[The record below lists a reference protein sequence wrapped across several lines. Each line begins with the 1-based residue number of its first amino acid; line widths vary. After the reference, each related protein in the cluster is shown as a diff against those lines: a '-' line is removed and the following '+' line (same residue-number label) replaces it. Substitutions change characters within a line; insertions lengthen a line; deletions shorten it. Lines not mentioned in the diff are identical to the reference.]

1 MVKCPQDNTGDKFNE
16 ESSYIEILLKLK
28 NNLPEI
34 NIKKGTNY
42 QQGTNNLDINVYWR
56 ESDNIIFNKYR
67 EIEYQKIVN
76 DIIKISIDDN

>member
-1 MVKCPQDNTGDKFNE
+1 LVKCPQDNTGDKFNE

-42 QQGTNNLDINVYWR
+42 QQGTNNLDINVY
-56 ESDNIIFNKYR
+56 
-67 EIEYQKIVN
+67 
-76 DIIKISIDDN
+76 